1 MYKFLIKRAETVIE
15 ALPYLRKF
23 HGSLFVVKYG
33 GAAMTNPELKD
44 KVIQDVVL
52 LNLVGIKVILVHG
65 GGKEIN
71 RMLEKKKIKVEF
83 VMGFRRTGPET
94 MKVVDRSLSR
104 VNSEIAKLIKK
115 HGGFPARYSGRKGGL
130 IKAKKLLVGGKVDIG
145 YVGEVDRI
153 KKSKILKT
161 LKRGKIPVVSSI
173 GIGPDKKLYNIN
185 ADTAA
190 SAIARI
196 LEADKLI
203 LMTDV
208 TGVLDRGGKL
218 ISEINSESARSMI
231 KKGVISGGMI
241 PKVSYGLKAIASGV
255 NRVHII
261 DGKLPHSLLL
271 EIFTTRG
278 IGTMLV
284 K

>member
-23 HGSLFVVKYG
+23 HGKLFVVKYG

-44 KVIQDVVL
+44 KVIQDIVL

-71 RMLEKKKIKVEF
+71 KMLEKKKIKVEF
-83 VMGFRRTGPET
+83 VMGFRKTGPET
-94 MKVVDRSLSR
+94 MKIVDRSLSR
-104 VNSEIAKLIKK
+104 VNSEITRLIKS
-115 HGGFPARYSGRKGGL
+115 HGGFPIQFSGRRGAL
-130 IKAKKLLVGGKVDIG
+130 IKAKKLLVNGKVDIG

-153 KKSKILKT
+153 KKSKILKA
-161 LKRGKIPVVSSI
+161 LKKGKIPVVSSI
-173 GIGPDKKLYNIN
+173 GIGSDNKLYNIN

-190 SAIARI
+190 SAIAKM
-196 LEADKLI
+196 LGADKFI

-208 TGVLDRGGKL
+208 EGVLNKDGKL
-218 ISEINSESARSMI
+218 IPEINSESARSMI

-241 PKVSYGLKAIASGV
+241 PKVSYGLDAISSGV
-255 NRVHII
+255 GRVHII
-261 DGKLPHSLLL
+261 DGKLPHALLL

>member
-1 MYKFLIKRAETVIE
+1 MYKFLIKRAEAVIE

-23 HGSLFVVKYG
+23 HGDLFVVKYG
-33 GAAMTNPELKD
+33 GAAMTDPQLKD
-44 KVIQDVVL
+44 KVIQDIVL
-52 LNLVGIKVILVHG
+52 LNLVGIKVVLVHG

-71 RMLEKKKIKVEF
+71 RMLEKKKIKTEF
-83 VMGFRRTGPET
+83 VMGLRKTSMEA

-104 VNSEIAKLIKK
+104 VNNDIAAIIKK
-115 HGGFPARYSGRKGGL
+115 HGGRPVQFSGRKGAL
-130 IKAKKLLVGGKVDIG
+130 IKARKMLLKGKVDIG

-153 KKSKILKT
+153 KKAKILKA
-161 LKRGKIPVVSSI
+161 LKKGRIPVVSSI
-173 GIGPDKKLYNIN
+173 GIGADNKLYNIN

-190 SAIARI
+190 SAISKI
-196 LEADKLI
+196 LRADKLV

-208 TGVLDRGGKL
+208 TGVLDKSSKL
-218 ISEINSESARSMI
+218 ISQINAVSAMSLIR
-231 KKGVISGGMI
+231 KGTISGGMI
-241 PKVSYGLKAIASGV
+241 PKVSYGLDAISGGV
-255 NRVHII
+255 GKVHII

>member
-23 HGSLFVVKYG
+23 HGRLFVVKYG

-52 LNLVGIKVILVHG
+52 LNLVGIKVVLVHG

-83 VMGFRRTGPET
+83 VMGFRKTSPET

-104 VNSEIAKLIKK
+104 VNSDIAKLIKK
-115 HGGFPARYSGRKGGL
+115 HGGFPVQYSGRKGGL

-153 KKSKILKT
+153 KKSKIMKT

-173 GIGPDKKLYNIN
+173 GIGADKKLYNIN

-190 SAIARI
+190 SAVARI

-208 TGVLDRGGKL
+208 AGVLDRGGKL

-241 PKVSYGLKAIASGV
+241 PKVSYGLEAIASGV
-255 NRVHII
+255 KRVHII

-271 EIFTTRG
+271 EVFTTRG

>member
-23 HGSLFVVKYG
+23 HGKLFVVKYG

-71 RMLEKKKIKVEF
+71 KMLEKKKLKVEF
-83 VMGFRRTGPET
+83 VMGFRKTGPET
-94 MKVVDRSLSR
+94 MKIVDRSLSR
-104 VNSEIAKLIKK
+104 VNSGITKLIKS
-115 HGGFPARYSGRKGGL
+115 HGGFPVQFSGRRGGL
-130 IKAKKLLVGGKVDIG
+130 IKAKKLLVNGKVDIG

-161 LKRGKIPVVSSI
+161 LKKGKIPVISSI
-173 GIGPDKKLYNIN
+173 GVGPDNKLYNIN

-190 SAIARI
+190 SAIAKM
-196 LEADKLI
+196 LGADKFI

-208 TGVLDRGGKL
+208 AGVLNKDGKL
-218 ISEINSESARSMI
+218 IPEINSESARSMI

-241 PKVSYGLKAIASGV
+241 PKVSYGLDAISSGV
-255 NRVHII
+255 GRVHII
-261 DGKLPHSLLL
+261 DGKLPHALLL

>member
-1 MYKFLIKRAETVIE
+1 VYKFLIKRAEAVIE

-23 HGSLFVVKYG
+23 HGNLFVVKYG
-33 GAAMTNPELKD
+33 GAAMTDPELKD
-44 KVIQDVVL
+44 KVIQDIVL

-71 RMLEKKKIKVEF
+71 KMLEKKNIKVEF
-83 VMGFRRTGPET
+83 VMGFRKTSPET
-94 MKVVDRSLSR
+94 MKVVERSLSR
-104 VNSEIAKLIKK
+104 VNSDIVKLIKK
-115 HGGFPARYSGRKGGL
+115 HGGFPIRFSGRKGGL
-130 IKAKKLLVGGKVDIG
+130 IKAKKLIVNKKLDIG
-145 YVGEVDRI
+145 FVGEVDRI
-153 KKSKILKT
+153 KKSKLFKALK
-161 LKRGKIPVVSSI
+161 KGKIPVVSSI
-173 GIGPDKKLYNIN
+173 GIGSDNKLYNIN

-190 SAIARI
+190 SAIAKI
-196 LEADKLI
+196 LKADKLI

-208 TGVLDRGGKL
+208 AGVLDKSGKL
-218 ISEINSESARSMI
+218 LSQIDPGSAKAMI
-231 KKGVISGGMI
+231 KKGIISGGMI
-241 PKVSYGLKAIASGV
+241 PKVSYGLDAIASGV

-271 EIFTTRG
+271 EIFTNRG

>member
-23 HGSLFVVKYG
+23 HGKLFVVKYG

-44 KVIQDVVL
+44 KVIQDIVL

-71 RMLEKKKIKVEF
+71 KMLEKKKIKVEF
-83 VMGFRRTGPET
+83 VMGFRKTGPET
-94 MKVVDRSLSR
+94 MKIVDRSLSR
-104 VNSEIAKLIKK
+104 VNSEITKLIKS
-115 HGGFPARYSGRKGGL
+115 HGGFPVQFSGRRGAL
-130 IKAKKLLVGGKVDIG
+130 IKAKKLLVNGKVDIG

-161 LKRGKIPVVSSI
+161 LKKGKIPVISSI
-173 GIGPDKKLYNIN
+173 GVGPDNKLYNIN

-190 SAIARI
+190 SAIAKM
-196 LEADKLI
+196 LGADKFI

-208 TGVLDRGGKL
+208 AGVLNKDGKL
-218 ISEINSESARSMI
+218 IPEINSESARSMI

-241 PKVSYGLKAIASGV
+241 PKVSYGLDAISSGV
-255 NRVHII
+255 GRVHII
-261 DGKLPHSLLL
+261 DGKLPHALLL

>member
-1 MYKFLIKRAETVIE
+1 MYKFLIKRAEAVIE

-23 HGSLFVVKYG
+23 HGKLFVVKYG
-33 GAAMTNPELKD
+33 GAAMTDPELKD
-44 KVIQDVVL
+44 KVIQDIVL

-71 RMLEKKKIKVEF
+71 KMLEKKKIKVEF
-83 VMGFRRTGPET
+83 VMGFRKTGLDT
-94 MKVVDRSLSR
+94 MKVVDAALSR
-104 VNSEIAKLIKK
+104 VNSEIKKLIKS
-115 HGGFPARYSGRKGGL
+115 HGGFPVQFSGRKGGL
-130 IKAKKLLVGGKVDIG
+130 IKAKKLLVNNKIDIG
-145 YVGEVDRI
+145 YVGDVDKI
-153 KKSKILKT
+153 KKSKILKV
-161 LKRGKIPVVSSI
+161 LKKGKIPVVSSV
-173 GIGPDKKLYNIN
+173 GIGSDNKLYNIN

-190 SAIARI
+190 SAIAEM
-196 LEADKLI
+196 LGADKLM

-208 TGVLDRGGKL
+208 AGVLDKNGKL
-218 ISEINSESARSMI
+218 ISEINSESAKSMI
-231 KKGVISGGMI
+231 EKGVISGGMI
-241 PKVSYGLKAIASGV
+241 PKVSYGLDAIASGV
-255 NRVHII
+255 ARVHII

>member
-1 MYKFLIKRAETVIE
+1 LYEFLIKRAETVIE

-23 HGSLFVVKYG
+23 HGHLFVVKYG

-44 KVIQDVVL
+44 KVIQDIVL

-115 HGGFPARYSGRKGGL
+115 HGGFPVQYSGRKGGL

-173 GIGPDKKLYNIN
+173 GIGADKKLYNIN

-190 SAIARI
+190 SAIARM

-218 ISEINSESARSMI
+218 IPEINSGSARSMI

-241 PKVSYGLKAIASGV
+241 PKVSYGLEAIASGV
-255 NRVHII
+255 GRVHII

-271 EIFTTRG
+271 EVFTNRG

>member
-1 MYKFLIKRAETVIE
+1 MIE
-15 ALPYLRKF
+15 ALPYLQKF
-23 HGSLFVVKYG
+23 HKKLFVVKYG
-33 GAAMTNPELKD
+33 GAAMTDPELKD
-44 KVIQDVVL
+44 KVIQDIVL

-71 RMLEKKKIKVEF
+71 RLLEKKKIKVEF
-83 VMGFRRTGPET
+83 VMGFRKTGTET
-94 MKVVDRSLSR
+94 IQIVDKALWKVNRD
-104 VNSEIAKLIKK
+104 IAKIIKK
-115 HGGFPARYSGRKGGL
+115 HGGHPVQFAGRRGSL
-130 IKAKKLLVGGKVDIG
+130 IKAKKLLVNGKVDIG

-153 KKSKILKT
+153 KKSKVLTALK
-161 LKRGKIPVVSSI
+161 LGKIPVVSSV
-173 GIGPDKKLYNIN
+173 GIGADNKLYNIN

-190 SAIARI
+190 GTIAK
-196 LEADKLI
+196 LLKADKLV

-208 TGVLDRGGKL
+208 AGVLDKEGKL
-218 ISEINSESARSMI
+218 ISEINSASAQSLMD
-231 KKGVISGGMI
+231 KGVISGGMI
-241 PKVSYGLKAIASGV
+241 PKVSYGLDAISNGV
-255 NRVHII
+255 GKVHII

>member
-23 HGSLFVVKYG
+23 HGRLFVVKYG

-44 KVIQDVVL
+44 KVIQDIVL

-71 RMLEKKKIKVEF
+71 KMLEKKKIKVEF
-83 VMGFRRTGPET
+83 VMGFRKTGPET
-94 MKVVDRSLSR
+94 MKIVDRSLSR
-104 VNSEIAKLIKK
+104 VNSEITKLIKS
-115 HGGFPARYSGRKGGL
+115 HGGFPVQFSGRRGAL
-130 IKAKKLLVGGKVDIG
+130 IKAKKLLVNGKVDIG

-153 KKSKILKT
+153 KKSKILKA
-161 LKRGKIPVVSSI
+161 LKKGKIPVVSSI
-173 GIGPDKKLYNIN
+173 GVGPDNKLYNIN

-190 SAIARI
+190 SAIAKM
-196 LEADKLI
+196 LGADKFI

-208 TGVLDRGGKL
+208 AGVLNKDGKL
-218 ISEINSESARSMI
+218 VPEINSESARSMI

-241 PKVSYGLKAIASGV
+241 PKVSYGLDAISSGV
-255 NRVHII
+255 GRVHII
-261 DGKLPHSLLL
+261 DGKLPHALLL

>member
-23 HGSLFVVKYG
+23 HNRLFVVKYG
-33 GAAMTNPELKD
+33 GAAMTDPELKD
-44 KVIQDVVL
+44 KVIQDIVL

-71 RMLEKKKIKVEF
+71 KMLEKKRIKVEF
-83 VMGFRRTGPET
+83 VMGFRKTSSET
-94 MKVVDRSLSR
+94 MAVVERALSR
-104 VNSEIAKLIKK
+104 VNSDIIKLIKN
-115 HGGFPARYSGRKGGL
+115 HGGFPVQYSGRKGGL
-130 IKAKKLLVGGKVDIG
+130 IKAKKLLVNGKIDIG
-145 YVGEVDRI
+145 YVGEVGRI
-153 KKSKILKT
+153 KKSKIMRSLK
-161 LKRGKIPVVSSI
+161 KGKIPVVSSI
-173 GIGPDKKLYNIN
+173 GIGADNKLYNIN

-190 SAIARI
+190 SAIAI
-196 LEADKLI
+196 MLGADKLV

-208 TGVLDRGGKL
+208 AGVLGKDGKL
-218 ISEINSESARSMI
+218 ITEINSNSAKSMI

-241 PKVSYGLKAIASGV
+241 PKVSYGLDAISSGV
-255 NRVHII
+255 GRVHII

>member
-1 MYKFLIKRAETVIE
+1 LIKRAETVIE

-23 HGSLFVVKYG
+23 HNKLFVVKYG
-33 GAAMTNPELKD
+33 GAAMTDPTYLD
-44 KVIQDVVL
+44 KVIQDIVL
-52 LNLVGIKVILVHG
+52 LNLVGIKVVLVHG

-71 RMLEKKKIKVEF
+71 KMLEKKRIKVEF
-83 VMGFRRTGPET
+83 VMGFRKTSPET
-94 MKVVDRSLSR
+94 MEVVERSLSR
-104 VNSEIAKLIKK
+104 VNSDITKLIKK
-115 HGGFPARYSGRKGGL
+115 HGGFPVQYSGRKGSL
-130 IKAKKLLVGGKVDIG
+130 IKAKKLLVNGKIDIG
-145 YVGEVDRI
+145 YVGEVGRI
-153 KKSKILKT
+153 KKSKILKS
-161 LKRGKIPVVSSI
+161 LKKGKIPVVSSI
-173 GIGPDKKLYNIN
+173 GIGADNKLYNIN

-190 SAIARI
+190 SAIATI
-196 LEADKLI
+196 LGADKLV

-208 TGVLDRGGKL
+208 AGVLGKDGKL
-218 ISEINSESARSMI
+218 ISEINSASAKSMI

-241 PKVSYGLKAIASGV
+241 PKVSYGLDAIASGV
-255 NRVHII
+255 GRVHII